1 MKHALCLFHF
11 VFCSLVS
18 RGCLCGEWKE
28 MWRRSACFLF
38 TTLPL
43 LLHILFPLIPH
54 PITQEIH
61 LGYLLWLGDTLRSE
75 TRICSGV
82 LNEKRKGKE
91 GMKRVTHAFHWTIHH
106 PPLSAAVWDWFVC
119 KVCCSVG
126 VLSSSLHNKGKGK
139 GVTHALLWVKKEHNT
154 EQTLE
159 TSDEKET
166 KKRMKRIKRAVFHHL
181 PLFGSCFFWVFL
193 VCSFLFFLRSKYN
206 VMEWKHDFDRR
217 KERENTHEPILTVLF
232 LSLCL
237 CFLFN

>member
-75 TRICSGV
+75 TQDWLSPVMIEVDDWYRTEDWHLDPGLDCPFITEVERLDPGV
-82 LNEKRKGKE
+82 VFVVLCG
-91 GMKRVTHAFHWTIHH
+91 AFRLILACVPLHW
-106 PPLSAAVWDWFVC
+106 
-119 KVCCSVG
+119 
-126 VLSSSLHNKGKGK
+126 N
-139 GVTHALLWVKKEHNT
+139 
-154 EQTLE
+154 
-159 TSDEKET
+159 
-166 KKRMKRIKRAVFHHL
+166 
-181 PLFGSCFFWVFL
+181 
-193 VCSFLFFLRSKYN
+193 
-206 VMEWKHDFDRR
+206 
-217 KERENTHEPILTVLF
+217 
-232 LSLCL
+232 
-237 CFLFN
+237 